1 MSVFEGLLWALSWVV
16 FVLAGFAVGRMVE
29 SRRTPGRPSAG
40 EYEMRAIVEEAEVE
54 TGVRLTWAGREM
66 LVIPLIEVAAA
77 GGPFRY
83 GEASASVRDV
93 LESIRE
99 LTRSTPLHEGLRDS
113 IDVIAGFHRRFCNI
127 PPFCSG
133 KRGDF
138 E

>member
-1 MSVFEGLLWALSWVV
+1 MSVFEGLLWGLSWVL

-29 SRRTPGRPSAG
+29 SRRAPGRPSAG
-40 EYEMRAIVEEAEVE
+40 EYEMRAIVAEAEVE

-77 GGPFRY
+77 GEPFDY
-83 GEASASVRDV
+83 GEASASIRDV
-93 LESIRE
+93 LLTIRE
-99 LTRSTPLHEGLRDS
+99 PTRSAPIRTGPRDS

-133 KRGDF
+133 NRRNF